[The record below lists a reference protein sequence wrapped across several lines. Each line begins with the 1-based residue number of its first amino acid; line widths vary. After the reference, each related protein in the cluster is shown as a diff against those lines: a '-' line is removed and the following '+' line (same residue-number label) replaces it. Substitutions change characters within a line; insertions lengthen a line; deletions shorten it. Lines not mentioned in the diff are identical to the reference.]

1 MNSTARHSVGGVILA
16 GWSYVKG
23 GLFVL
28 FDAGGSV
35 LRCEAG
41 WGDAITEACLAWL
54 DSLGSQRVP
63 VAAWPEGALCD
74 PVKMV
79 FTDPSCNTDQGV

>member
-1 MNSTARHSVGGVILA
+1 MR
-16 GWSYVKG
+16 
-23 GLFVL
+23 
-28 FDAGGSV
+28 
-35 LRCEAG
+35 RCEAG
-41 WGDAITEACLAWL
+41 WGDVITEAFQAWL
-54 DSLGSQRVP
+54 DLSGSLGVP